1 MKKAIKFYIL
11 ALTLLF
17 VGLTAFSASAQTTTC
32 PEQANYTLEIPLPG
46 LQKTVC
52 GPAEYLSGIYKLAVG
67 IAVVLAAIM
76 IVYGGII
83 WSTSGGNP
91 SRQKEARS
99 HITQAIFGLV
109 LLLASYLILRTINP
123 ALVNLGE
130 LQSRIQGKSQI
141 NISPPPTPEPLTPA
155 CEKCE
160 KDYRTCLKFVR
171 TEIGTQNK
179 QYQHLLQQCDDG
191 YKNCRNVSGC
201 NPTPA
206 PPGGGGGGAD

>member
-17 VGLTAFSASAQTTTC
+17 VGLTAFSASAQTGAC
-32 PEQANYTLEIPLPG
+32 PQKAFYNLEIKLPG
-46 LQKTVC
+46 MPSSVC
-52 GPAEYLSGIYKLAVG
+52 GPADYLSGIYKLAVG

-109 LLLASYLILRTINP
+109 ILLASYLILNTINP
-123 ALVNLGE
+123 ALVNLGA
-130 LQSRIQGKSQI
+130 LQSRIQGKAE
-141 NISPPPTPEPLTPA
+141 ISLP
-155 CEKCE
+155 
-160 KDYRTCLKFVR
+160 
-171 TEIGTQNK
+171 
-179 QYQHLLQQCDDG
+179 
-191 YKNCRNVSGC
+191 
-201 NPTPA
+201 PA
-206 PPGGGGGGAD
+206 PPPQVSEFCKICTQRHQECYNDVNKKWNNGEAARYQELKNKCDADLAACQNAYCK